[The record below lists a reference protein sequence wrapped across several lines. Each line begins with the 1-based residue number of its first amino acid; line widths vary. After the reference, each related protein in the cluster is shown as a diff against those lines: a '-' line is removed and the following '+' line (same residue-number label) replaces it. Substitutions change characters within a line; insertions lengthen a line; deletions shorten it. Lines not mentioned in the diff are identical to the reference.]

1 MNILLFT
8 LEYPPFRGGVAN
20 YYGNLVKH
28 WPEPDNIFVLDN
40 SNSQLLNNK
49 SPFLKWLPAI
59 KELWKIIREK
69 KIDQVLVG
77 QILPLG
83 TVVYLI
89 SFFIK
94 IRFSVILHGMDFTY
108 AIKSQHKKRLTRKI
122 LARAEC
128 VICGNNY
135 TAGLVKD
142 FLDDNQRDKVRVV
155 NPGVEGQLIINN
167 EKLIINELIQ
177 KYNLDNKVILLT
189 VGRLVKRKGIDM
201 VLETLPDILKEM
213 PDLVYAIVGSGE
225 ELDNY
230 KLLII
235 NYKLE
240 NNVVIVQ
247 DASDEER
254 DAWYQA
260 CDIFIMPARRIGD
273 DFEGFGIVYLEANLR
288 GKPVIAGASGG
299 IGDAVVD
306 GVNGLLVNPENTLEI
321 KNAIIKLAQNKDLR
335 NKLGEAGR
343 KRAQEEFNWDA
354 QVKRFRGIFN

>member
-1 MNILLFT
+1 MRYAFFT

-20 YYGNLVKH
+20 YYGNLVKR

-40 SNSQLLNNK
+40 NNGKLINNK
-49 SPFLKWLPAI
+49 LPFLKWLPAI
-59 KELWKIIREK
+59 KELWKIVRAK

-83 TVVYLI
+83 TVAYFI
-89 SFFIK
+89 SFVVKIK
-94 IRFSVILHGMDFTY
+94 YSVIIHGMDFTY
-108 AIKSQHKKRLTRKI
+108 AIKSKRKKWLTKKI
-122 LARAEC
+122 LARAER
-128 VICGNNY
+128 VVCGNNY
-135 TAGLVKD
+135 TAGLVED
-142 FLDDNQRDKVRVV
+142 FLGKEKSDKVKVV

-201 VLETLPDILKEM
+201 VLETLPDVLKEV
-213 PDLVYAIVGSGE
+213 PNLIYVIVGQGE
-225 ELDNY
+225 ERNNY
-230 KLLII
+230 QLSII
-235 NYKLE
+235 NYQLE
-240 NNVVIVQ
+240 KNVIIIQ
-247 DASDEER
+247 DAGDEER
-254 DAWYQA
+254 DAWYEA

-321 KNAIIKLAQNKDLR
+321 KNAIIKLARNKDLR
-335 NKLGEAGR
+335 NKLGEIGR